1 MRSEPR
7 ILIVD
12 DDDAIRALLFTVL
25 RRRGLRADSA
35 RNGIE
40 ALEKLA
46 ERSYAL
52 ILLDLM
58 MPEMSGYELL
68 DHLHGHPTARPLII
82 VLTAGGEP
90 RPKDTSL
97 IIATL
102 TKPFDVELLVDTI
115 QACLNS
121 LDAPIPHDES
131 AASVNPE
138 KIN

>member
-1 MRSEPR
+1 M
-7 ILIVD
+7 
-12 DDDAIRALLFTVL
+12 
-25 RRRGLRADSA
+25 A

-46 ERSYAL
+46 ERSFAI

-58 MPEMSGYELL
+58 MPEMDGYELL
-68 DHLHGHPTARPLII
+68 DHLAAHPSSVRPLVI

-90 RPKDTSL
+90 RPHDTNL

-102 TKPFDVELLVDTI
+102 HKPFDVELLVDTI
-115 QACLNS
+115 VACLTT
-121 LDAPIPHDES
+121 LDAPVPSAPS

-138 KIN
+138 KVN

>member
-1 MRSEPR
+1 VRSER
-7 ILIVD
+7 RLLIVD

-25 RRRGLRADSA
+25 RRRGLLADTA

-46 ERSYAL
+46 ERSYSL
-52 ILLDLM
+52 MLLDLM

-68 DHLHGHPTARPLII
+68 DHLHAHPSARPLVI

-90 RPKDTSL
+90 RPHDTSL

-102 TKPFDVELLVDTI
+102 HKPFDVELLVDTI
-115 QACLNS
+115 LACLNA
-121 LDAPIPHDES
+121 LDTPVPPAAP
-131 AASVNPE
+131 AASVTPE

>member
-1 MRSEPR
+1 LRSERR

-25 RRRGLRADSA
+25 RRRGLHPETA

-58 MPEMSGYELL
+58 MPEMNGYELL
-68 DHLHGHPTARPLII
+68 DHLQGHPTARPLVI

-90 RPKDTSL
+90 RPTDTNL
-97 IIATL
+97 AIATL
-102 TKPFDVELLVDTI
+102 HKPFDVELLIDTI
-115 QACLNS
+115 LACLNT
-121 LDAPIPHDES
+121 LDSPVPPALS
-131 AASVNPE
+131 AAAVKPE
-138 KIN
+138 KVN